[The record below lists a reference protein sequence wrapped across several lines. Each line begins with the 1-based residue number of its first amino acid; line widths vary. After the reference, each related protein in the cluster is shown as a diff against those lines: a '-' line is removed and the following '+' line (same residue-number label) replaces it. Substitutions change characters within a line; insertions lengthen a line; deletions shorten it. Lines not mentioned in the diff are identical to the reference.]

1 MSARTKLVR
10 LKSMLREWG
19 SVGVAYSGG
28 ADSSLLLRVAHDEL
42 DGKAVGLMALPL
54 SLPRREKEAGLRL
67 ARSMGAK
74 VVQVEV
80 DELEVEGFASNPL
93 DRCYHCKRHILERIV
108 DAARAEGLAQ
118 VVDGVNSDDLE
129 SHSFG
134 RRAAEELGVR
144 SPLAEVG
151 LTKEEVRSLSRE
163 LGLVTADKPHSAC
176 LATRIPYGVRITP
189 DKLRQLELAEDAL
202 KDLGLGQLRVRHHG
216 DVARIEVMPEDFP
229 EVLASRTLIVKELK
243 AAGFRFV
250 CLDLEGFRSGS
261 LEPPKK
267 G

>member
-1 MSARTKLVR
+1 VSARTKLVKLR
-10 LKSMLREWG
+10 SMLRRWG

-28 ADSSLLLRVAHDEL
+28 ADSSFLLRVAHDVL
-42 DGKAVGLMALPL
+42 DKKAVGLMALPR
-54 SLPRREKEAGLRL
+54 SLPRREREAGLRL

-80 DELEVEGFASNPL
+80 DELNVEGFASNPL
-93 DRCYHCKRHILERIV
+93 DRCYHCKRHILEMIV
-108 DAARAEGLAQ
+108 EAAKAEGLGQ

-129 SHSFG
+129 SHSQG
-134 RRAAEELGVR
+134 KRAADELGVR

-151 LTKEEVRSLSRE
+151 LTKEEIRSLSRE
-163 LGLVTADKPHSAC
+163 LGLATADKPHSAC
-176 LATRIPYGVRITP
+176 LATRIPYGERITSG
-189 DKLRQLELAEDAL
+189 KLRQLETAEDAL

-216 DVARIEVMPEDFP
+216 DVARIEVMPEDFSK
-229 EVLASRTLIVKELK
+229 VLATRTLIVKELK
-243 AAGFRFV
+243 DVGFRFV

>member
-1 MSARTKLVR
+1 VSARTKLVR
-10 LKSMLREWG
+10 LKSMLLEWG

-28 ADSSLLLRVAHDEL
+28 ADSSFLLKVAHDVL
-42 DGKAVGLMALPL
+42 DKKAIGLMALPS
-54 SLPRREKEAGLRL
+54 SLPQREKQAGLSF
-67 ARSMGAK
+67 ARSMGAN
-74 VVQVEV
+74 VVQVKVE
-80 DELEVEGFASNPL
+80 ELDVEGFASNPL

-108 DAARAEGLAQ
+108 EAAKAEGLAQ

-129 SHSFG
+129 SHSYG
-134 RRAAEELGVR
+134 KRAADELGVR

-151 LTKEEVRSLSRE
+151 LSKEEIRSLSRE
-163 LGLVTADKPHSAC
+163 LGLATADKPHSAC

-189 DKLRQLELAEDAL
+189 EKLRQLEKAEDAL

-216 DVARIEVMPEDFP
+216 DVARIEVMPEDFSK
-229 EVLASRTLIVKELK
+229 VLATRTLIVKELK
-243 AAGFRFV
+243 ASGFRYV